1 MAPADAAKLAK
12 KNAYLDKLVTLF
24 KDYPRVLVIQADH
37 VGSKQFQEIRTS
49 LRGRAEIVM
58 GKNTMIRTAL
68 RLNMEKEEYAHLNLD
83 KVLEIVKGNIGFVF
97 VKEGDLNDVR
107 NEIQSNRVP
116 AAARAGIVA
125 QCDVFLPVGPTGLD
139 PSQTSFFQA
148 LNIATKIV
156 KGQIELVSQVH
167 IIVTGKRVGTSEAVL
182 LKKLAIEP
190 FAFGLNVLQVYDN
203 GSVFDAKVLDLTDDM
218 LTMKFMAGLKNIAAF
233 SRELGVPC
241 EASVAHAVANGF
253 RNIAALC
260 AEIDFTFSEIETI
273 KEFFAD
279 PSKFASLAAAAPA
292 AAAGGGAAAA
302 AAPAAAAPAEEE
314 EEEDMD
320 FDLFG

>member
-1 MAPADAAKLAK
+1 MAPRDQAKLAK
-12 KNAYLDKLVTLF
+12 KNAYLEKLVNLF
-24 KDYPRVLVIQADH
+24 RDYPRVLVIQADH

-49 LRGRAEIVM
+49 LRGRAEILM

-68 RLNMEKEEYAHLNLD
+68 RLNMDKEEYEHLRFD
-83 KVLEIVKGNIGFVF
+83 KVLDIVKGNIGFVF
-97 VKEGDLNDVR
+97 VKEGDLNDIR
-107 NEIQSNRVP
+107 TEIVSNRVP

-125 QCDVFLPVGPTGLD
+125 QCDVFLPAGATGLD

-167 IIVTGKRVGTSEAVL
+167 IIVEGKRVGTSEAVL
-182 LKKLAIEP
+182 LKKLSIEP
-190 FAFGLNVLQVYDN
+190 FAFGLQVVQVYDQ
-203 GSVFDAKVLDLTDDM
+203 GSVFDAKVLDLTDDR
-218 LTMKFMAGLKNIAAF
+218 LTMKFMSGLKNIAAF

-241 EASVAHAVANGF
+241 EAGAAHAVANGF

-279 PSKFASLAAAAPA
+279 PSKFASLAVAAPA
-292 AAAGGGAAAA
+292 AGGGGGAPAAVAAA
-302 AAPAAAAPAEEE
+302 AAPEE

>member
-1 MAPADAAKLAK
+1 MAPRDQAKLAK
-12 KNAYLDKLVTLF
+12 KNAYLEKLVNLF
-24 KDYPRVLVIQADH
+24 RDYPRVLVIQADH

-49 LRGRAEIVM
+49 LRGRAEILM

-68 RLNMEKEEYAHLNLD
+68 RLNMDKEEYEHLRFD
-83 KVLEIVKGNIGFVF
+83 KVLDIVKGNIGFVF
-97 VKEGDLNDVR
+97 VKEGDLNDIR
-107 NEIQSNRVP
+107 TEIVSNRVP

-125 QCDVFLPVGPTGLD
+125 QCDVFLPAGATGLD

-167 IIVTGKRVGTSEAVL
+167 IIVEGKRVGTSEAVL
-182 LKKLAIEP
+182 LKKLSIEP
-190 FAFGLNVLQVYDN
+190 FAFGLQVVQVYDQ

-218 LTMKFMAGLKNIAAF
+218 LTMKFMSGLKNIAAF

-241 EASVAHAVANGF
+241 EAGAAHAVANGF

-279 PSKFASLAAAAPA
+279 PSKFASLAVAAPA
-292 AAAGGGAAAA
+292 AGGGGGAPAAVAAA
-302 AAPAAAAPAEEE
+302 AAPEE